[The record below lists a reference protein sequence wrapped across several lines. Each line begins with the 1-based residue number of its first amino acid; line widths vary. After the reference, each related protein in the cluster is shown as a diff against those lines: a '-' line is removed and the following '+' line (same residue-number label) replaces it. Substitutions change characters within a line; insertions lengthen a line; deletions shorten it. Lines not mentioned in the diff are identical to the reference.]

1 MIREWMKRWRTGG
14 KVAQE
19 IDPQKLEQ
27 AIDDLKSYISR
38 DLRGGYVS
46 PEEIIDSAIEI
57 VAEEQF
63 DAKTLRP
70 HAQRALAQEIAAYR
84 QDERGWP
91 EVTDYDRLDR
101 TFVELERQGIV
112 CRQNF
117 SCCGN
122 CGSAEIWDEMRDAKE
137 TGLSVRGYVFFHI
150 QDTESAIEGGGL
162 YLSYGAVAEG
172 EASALEVAREV
183 ADALTQAG
191 LQVDWDGSW
200 ERRIGVRLDWQRRLA
215 L

>member
-46 PEEIIDSAIEI
+46 PEEIVDNAIEI

-63 DAKTLRP
+63 DAQMLRP
-70 HAQRALAQEIAAYR
+70 HAQRALEQEIAAYR

-101 TFVELERQGIV
+101 IFTELERQGIV

-122 CGSAEIWDEMRDAKE
+122 CGSAEIWDEVREVEA
-137 TGLSVRGYVFFHI
+137 TGLPVRGYAFFHM
-150 QDTESAIEGGGL
+150 QDTESAIDGGGL
-162 YLSYGAVAEG
+162 YLNYGAVTEG
-172 EASALEVAREV
+172 EAPALEVAREV
-183 ADALTQAG
+183 TDALTQAG
-191 LQVDWDGSW
+191 LRIDWDGSW
-200 ERRIGVRLDWQRRLA
+200 GRRIGVRLDWQRRLA